1 LDPYLDPF
9 REGQTSKLG
18 LDGCAPLCTIRTSA
32 ILPVELNS
40 ILYRNERTLA
50 DLHRRRAQTLRRR
63 HPATTEQTLRRG
75 AATTTSGDVATDAA
89 TDAAA
94 AAAAAAAAVA
104 GDAAGAAA
112 STAAE
117 AAAAAVAADEAE
129 IAAAEAEMTLASNY
143 TAAAA
148 ARRAAMQSW
157 MWAEGLGYWN
167 DVEWASAMPL
177 ARESAASYMPLWAG
191 AHDGA
196 QAERAV
202 AALGASTLLQPGGV
216 ATTLISTGQQ
226 WDWPNAWPPLQ
237 QMLVEGLG
245 ACGAP
250 GGKALANRLASSWLN
265 STLLGWTRDG
275 VMYEKMDASR
285 PGERGGGGEYTP
297 QEGFGWSNG
306 VVLWLL
312 AQGYLPGVTRE

>member
-1 LDPYLDPF
+1 MIPNENTV
-9 REGQTSKLG
+9 RVEGKH
-18 LDGCAPLCTIRTSA
+18 
-32 ILPVELNS
+32 
-40 ILYRNERTLA
+40 A
-50 DLHRRRAQTLRRR
+50 DTTAQTLRR
-63 HPATTEQTLRRG
+63 G
-75 AATTTSGDVATDAA
+75 GATTTNGDPATAAAAGGGGDVAGVAAA
-89 TDAAA
+89 TAEVRRVHSSAQSNPKLEVSAADAAA
-94 AAAAAAAAVA
+94 A
-104 GDAAGAAA
+104 
-112 STAAE
+112 TAAE
-117 AAAAAVAADEAE
+117 AEV
-129 IAAAEAEMTLASNY
+129 AAAEAEMTLASNY

-157 MWAEGLGYWN
+157 MWAEGSGYWN

-202 AALGASTLLQPGGV
+202 TALSASTLLQPGGV

-237 QMLVEGLG
+237 QMLVEGLSV
-245 ACGAP
+245 CGAP
-250 GGKALANRLASSWLN
+250 GGKALAKRLASSWLN

-297 QEGFGWSNG
+297 QVGFGWSNG

-312 AQGYLPGVTRE
+312 AQGYLPGVTRDATL

>member
-1 LDPYLDPF
+1 
-9 REGQTSKLG
+9 
-18 LDGCAPLCTIRTSA
+18 
-32 ILPVELNS
+32 
-40 ILYRNERTLA
+40 
-50 DLHRRRAQTLRRR
+50 
-63 HPATTEQTLRRG
+63 LRRG

-94 AAAAAAAAVA
+94 AAAVA

-112 STAAE
+112 ATAAE

-129 IAAAEAEMTLASNY
+129 IAADEAEIAADEAEIAADEAEMTLASNY